1 MNLGAIEQELMY
13 NADHRIE
20 QLQAAQELEVRM
32 SDPDA
37 TIKLLVPEDP
47 RQRVGMRKKRPS
59 VTAWPCS
66 GAAACQ
72 HGGGESGGDGA
83 MKP

>member
-20 QLQAAQELEVRM
+20 QLQAASELEVRM

-37 TIKLLVPEDP
+37 TIKLLVAESAS
-47 RQRVGMRKKRPS
+47 GL
-59 VTAWPCS
+59 TAVENS
-66 GAAACQ
+66 
-72 HGGGESGGDGA
+72 
-83 MKP
+83 